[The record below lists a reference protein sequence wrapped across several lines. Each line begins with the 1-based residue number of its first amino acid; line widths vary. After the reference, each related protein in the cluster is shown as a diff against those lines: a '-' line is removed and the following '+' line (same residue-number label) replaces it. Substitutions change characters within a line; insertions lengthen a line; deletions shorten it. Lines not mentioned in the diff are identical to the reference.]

1 MLKKIIK
8 ELVSGKSESDQ
19 EEPNTAPQPTL
30 QPVTA
35 MNKSPGEG
43 EEEEIGE
50 VKAGFG
56 GRCSMSNNLPGWES
70 AEI

>member
-43 EEEEIGE
+43 EEEPVQASSEP
-50 VKAGFG
+50 V
-56 GRCSMSNNLPGWES
+56 
-70 AEI
+70 